1 MARSPSNKGITNRN
15 SAVPPAGRNYQ
26 DTTQAVRRIPGVAY
40 GEQQDLIQQ
49 QQAAP
54 LPKDT
59 LPKEQPQVQAAQRQM
74 PNIDV
79 FAPTERPNEPITE
92 GVPIGDGSSGVKQI
106 DNIDLMLQA
115 MYDINPSPIIMELI
129 NNRNR

>member
-40 GEQQDLIQQ
+40 GEQQDLVEQ

-54 LPKDT
+54 LPKDIV
-59 LPKEQPQVQAAQRQM
+59 PREQAQPQPAQRQM

-79 FAPTERPNEPITE
+79 FAPTDRPPSTTEVLPVIEPIILAP
-92 GVPIGDGSSGVKQI
+92 VS
-106 DNIDLMLQA
+106 NA
-115 MYDINPSPIIMELI
+115 
-129 NNRNR
+129 

>member
-1 MARSPSNKGITNRN
+1 MTKNRRGGYRQPSKPAAVATPQGGQRTDGGAGNK
-15 SAVPPAGRNYQ
+15 
-26 DTTQAVRRIPGVAY
+26 TQPLRRLPDADY
-40 GEQQDLIQQ
+40 GDNQQFVNQQ
-49 QQAAP
+49 QGAP
-54 LPKDT
+54 LPVAS
-59 LPKEQPQVQAAQRQM
+59 QVDVN
-74 PNIDV
+74 PNV

-92 GVPIGDGSSGVKQI
+92 GVPIGDGSSGVKQT